1 MSSVA
6 AGPLV
11 GDHGVR
17 FVLPDP
23 DRRLRRVW
31 LYQELRRPRLGPP
44 LRRLPA
50 GEGWALAWRRGG
62 VDRMEYLFRVEDAD
76 GHAALVTDPGN
87 PLRAEGAFGAKSVVE
102 FPGYRPPS
110 WLDGNGADPWTDPG
124 TYLGTARGTVAPL
137 ALPSPSFGADLPVVA
152 WAPPGAGRDAPLPLL
167 VVHDGPDY
175 DAFAGLL
182 RFLGRAVAAGR
193 LPPLRAALLP
203 APDRNERYA
212 ASPRY
217 AAALR
222 DELLPA
228 LRDALPVPHGR
239 RWLAGMGASLGAL
252 ALLHAQRTAGAP
264 FGGLYLQS
272 GSFFLDR
279 DRRLEGGFPRFERVQ
294 SFVAEVLAAP
304 GRAGGR
310 DPEPPVPVSLT
321 CGLVEENLPGNR
333 AVAGALRAL
342 GHPVAFAARP
352 DAHNWVAWRDTFAPH
367 LLRFLGALWAPGG
380 AAP

>member
-1 MSSVA
+1 MSIVA

-11 GDHGVR
+11 GDHDVR

-23 DRRLRRVW
+23 ERRLRRVW

-44 LRRLPA
+44 LRRPPG
-50 GEGWALAWRRGG
+50 GEGWTLAWRRGG
-62 VDRMEYLFRVEDAD
+62 VDRMEYLFRVEHGD
-76 GHAALVTDPGN
+76 GRAALVTDPGN

-102 FPGYRPPS
+102 FPGYQPPS
-110 WLDGNGADPWTDPG
+110 WLDGNGHG
-124 TYLGTARGTVAPL
+124 HGTVTPL
-137 ALPSPSFGADLPVVA
+137 TLPSPSFGADLPAVA
-152 WAPPGAGRDAPLPLL
+152 WAPRGTDPDAPLPLL

-175 DAFAGLL
+175 DAYAGLL
-182 RFLGRAVAAGR
+182 RCLGRAVAAGR
-193 LPPLRAALLP
+193 LPPLRAALLA
-203 APDRNERYA
+203 APDRNERYS

-228 LRDALPVPHGR
+228 LRDELPVPPGR

-279 DRRLEGGFPRFERVQ
+279 DRRVEGGFPRFERIRT
-294 SFVAEVLAAP
+294 FVAEVVAAP
-304 GRAGGR
+304 GRDGAG
-310 DPEPPVPVSLT
+310 PWPPVPVGIT
-321 CGLVEENLPGNR
+321 CGLVEENLAGNR

-342 GHPVAFAARP
+342 GHPVAVATRP
-352 DAHNWVAWRDTFAPH
+352 DAHNWVAWRDAFEPH
-367 LLRFLGALWAPGG
+367 LLPFLRALWGG